1 MHLHWICLIEI
12 HLKHVF
18 FSVSDSS
25 LIIVSSL
32 TIVSAMND
40 IDNSVRE
47 SSLFD
52 QLHQHHTGPG
62 VTLGGLHQ
70 TGVACDKGHGEHLQV
85 HLYYMYIDV
94 STLSTVYSA
103 ITAWSHLNVIH
114 QQREYVQKFVIQ
126 LIFICFIKKIG
137 DNTEIDKH
145 IKTQGILYCKV
156 FISTQALGWELHAV
170 YHICSTIQSNAT
182 KIERLIYP
190 LPTEESWQGSWMGWF
205 QQWPREEHG
214 KS

>member
-1 MHLHWICLIEI
+1 MFFFLYQIPVLWCPVLQSCLPWMT
-12 HLKHVF
+12 LTTP
-18 FSVSDSS
+18 SGNPA
-25 LIIVSSL
+25 SL
-32 TIVSAMND
+32 TSSISIIQAPGSRSEGFIKLVLPVTRAMGN
-40 IDNSVRE
+40 IY
-47 SSLFD
+47 
-52 QLHQHHTGPG
+52 
-62 VTLGGLHQ
+62 
-70 TGVACDKGHGEHLQV
+70 K
-85 HLYYMYIDV
+85 YYMYIDV

-126 LIFICFIKKIG
+126 LIFIWFIKKIG

-156 FISTQALGWELHAV
+156 FISTQALGWELHAM

-182 KIERLIYP
+182 KIEKLIYP